1 MNSFR
6 DMVRLRGAELR
17 IHCRALRKR
26 RRGSR
31 AWNGGDTR
39 HGGDDPCRKSDYP
52 GQIFAATFHARRAPG
67 LTTCRKSMDFW
78 GAAAAACTLLVSS
91 VRIGEG

>member
-6 DMVRLRGAELR
+6 DMVRIRGAELR

-31 AWNGGDTR
+31 AWNGVT
-39 HGGDDPCRKSDYP
+39 
-52 GQIFAATFHARRAPG
+52 RAPAAMIPAENLTILVKSLPPRSTHAG
-67 LTTCRKSMDFW
+67 LR
-78 GAAAAACTLLVSS
+78 A
-91 VRIGEG
+91 